1 LSFKLRNG
9 DILLLTW
16 VILAA
21 ECLQNENLKGASPL
35 KPNKTGSFCEHF
47 YKKILTSQK
56 AYIIYVLPYY
66 ALIDIILIYAYT
78 IYKIRINLF
87 LSVEL
92 ITLII

>member
-56 AYIIYVLPYY
+56 AYVIKHLTSEHMDGIISYL
-66 ALIDIILIYAYT
+66 
-78 IYKIRINLF
+78 
-87 LSVEL
+87 
-92 ITLII
+92 TLD